1 MENLKVSV
9 KKLTK
14 ICDMLKQTGQTEASF
29 EYIVGSCFPNVMDN
43 IKKYVHQQYTMG
55 YVKGLEEAKDSL
67 SSQKEETEYRVI
79 ELKEGDSNHET

>member
-29 EYIVGSCFPNVMDN
+29 EYVVGSCFPKVMDN
-43 IKKYVHQQYTMG
+43 IKKYVHQQYTLG
-55 YVKGLEEAKDSL
+55 YVKGLEEAKASL
-67 SSQKEETEYRVI
+67 SSEEETEYRVI
-79 ELKEGDSNHET
+79 KLKEGDSNHET